1 MQGNLSQIS
10 LNDLLLLATSAK
22 KSGVLKL
29 TRGKETVDVYLDE
42 GNIIHAKCPIGE
54 GEKAL
59 LYPVTWGEGNFN
71 LLPNGTAP
79 QATITKESSELLQD
93 IKAMTH
99 EWETILDVV
108 PSGKALFRIADL
120 AEDNTGPITIP
131 NVGWRVLSKLDGIR
145 TVQEIA
151 EILRI
156 PFAYIAKV
164 LFNLY
169 QSGLIEAVTA
179 PAKPVADLVPIA
191 LLDRLSVILTE
202 VIGPMAPLVMRDQ
215 VEALGATSNNL
226 PETKLDDLI
235 SLIGKE
241 ISDSKQRNKFEE
253 SIYQEISNFKRF

>member
-29 TRGKETVDVYLDE
+29 TRGKETVDVYLNE
-42 GNIIHAKCPIGE
+42 GNIVHAKCPIGE

-59 LYPVTWGEGNFN
+59 LYPVTWGEGTFN
-71 LLPNGTAP
+71 LLPNGAAP
-79 QATITKESSELLQD
+79 EATISKESSQILKD
-93 IKAMTH
+93 VKAMTH
-99 EWETILDVV
+99 EWETILEVV

-120 AEDNTGPITIP
+120 AEENTGPITIP

-164 LFNLY
+164 LFNLH
-169 QSGLIEAVTA
+169 QSGLVQAVTA
-179 PAKPVADLVPIA
+179 PVKPVGDLVPTA
-191 LLDRLSVILTE
+191 LLDRLSVVLTE

-215 VEALGATSNNL
+215 IEALGASTETL
-226 PETKLDDLI
+226 PEAKLDELI
-235 SLIGKE
+235 GLIGKE
-241 ISDSKQRNKFEE
+241 ISETKQRNKFEE
-253 SIYQEISNFKRF
+253 SIYHEISNFKRF

>member
-29 TRGKETVDVYLDE
+29 TRGKETVDVYLNE

-59 LYPVTWGEGNFN
+59 LYPVTWGEGSFN

-79 QATITKESSELLQD
+79 QATITKESSDLLQD
-93 IKAMTH
+93 VKAMTQ

-164 LFNLY
+164 LFNLH

-179 PAKPVADLVPIA
+179 PVKPVGELVPTA

-215 VEALGATSNNL
+215 VEALGATSDSL
-226 PETKLDDLI
+226 PESKLDDLI

-241 ISDSKQRNKFEE
+241 ISDTKQRNKFEE